1 MQPCVKTRVIWM
13 DGREHDFLQRVAV
26 GGAAQSNRQSCGRTL
41 NPFDIGSPQWRFAY
55 TFAAIGLLIGN
66 R

>member
-1 MQPCVKTRVIWM
+1 M
-13 DGREHDFLQRVAV
+13 DGKDHDFVQLVAV